1 MKTMK
6 KLLGLMLAA
15 AMLLSIAA
23 CAATT
28 NDPTPST
35 DPAPAAEEPT
45 QTAEPS
51 AEKESLEV
59 WAISSGTETDQYL
72 RDFASAHPEVDYTI
86 TFYSDDDLKTQSKIA
101 LDSGIVPDVFFGHA
115 GADFSE
121 YYASGVLKDITQLI
135 KDNGT
140 YDRIES
146 GYYGP
151 YTVDDKIYGYPEA
164 VLTPWQSLYV
174 NRDIFDACGITED
187 PTTVDELIATCN
199 TIHENG
205 YDPIAIGD
213 KDGWPA
219 VILCGDYYA
228 QQTADYGELNKIL
241 TGEDTFPGNEVFRN
255 AFATV
260 VELGQNGAYMSG
272 FSSTDHNTAIQA
284 FAAGQTAMLYCG
296 SWWSSIAGGTD
307 NGFTLDVIQLPLM
320 EGLTDNVSVQLCAD
334 IALLPTK
341 DANESAL
348 GKFFDYIS
356 DGGYWTVMG
365 NEYNSFTMV
374 SSVNENLNLDPV
386 FLKEPIIRQFDKPV
400 LSPFFDNM
408 FPAAVLTEMETAF
421 QQAIAGEITVD
432 QALENI
438 QAVMDQN
445 LG

>member
-1 MKTMK
+1 M
-6 KLLGLMLAA
+6 
-15 AMLLSIAA
+15 
-23 CAATT
+23 
-28 NDPTPST
+28 
-35 DPAPAAEEPT
+35 
-45 QTAEPS
+45 
-51 AEKESLEV
+51 
-59 WAISSGTETDQYL
+59 
-72 RDFASAHPEVDYTI
+72 
-86 TFYSDDDLKTQSKIA
+86 
-101 LDSGIVPDVFFGHA
+101 
-115 GADFSE
+115 
-121 YYASGVLKDITQLI
+121 
-135 KDNGT
+135 
-140 YDRIES
+140 
-146 GYYGP
+146 
-151 YTVDDKIYGYPEA
+151 
-164 VLTPWQSLYV
+164 
-174 NRDIFDACGITED
+174 
-187 PTTVDELIATCN
+187 
-199 TIHENG
+199 
-205 YDPIAIGD
+205 
-213 KDGWPA
+213 
-219 VILCGDYYA
+219 
-228 QQTADYGELNKIL
+228 
-241 TGEDTFPGNEVFRN
+241 
-255 AFATV
+255 
-260 VELGQNGAYMSG
+260 ELGQNGAYMSG

-341 DANESAL
+341 DANASAL

>member
-6 KLLGLMLAA
+6 KLLVLMLAA

-151 YTVDDKIYGYPEA
+151 YTVDGKIYGYPEA

-187 PTTVDELIATCN
+187 PTTVDELTRTAGPQSSSAAT
-199 TIHENG
+199 TMRSR
-205 YDPIAIGD
+205 P
-213 KDGWPA
+213 
-219 VILCGDYYA
+219 
-228 QQTADYGELNKIL
+228 QTTA
-241 TGEDTFPGNEVFRN
+241 
-255 AFATV
+255 
-260 VELGQNGAYMSG
+260 
-272 FSSTDHNTAIQA
+272 SSTR
-284 FAAGQTAMLYCG
+284 
-296 SWWSSIAGGTD
+296 S
-307 NGFTLDVIQLPLM
+307 
-320 EGLTDNVSVQLCAD
+320 
-334 IALLPTK
+334 
-341 DANESAL
+341 
-348 GKFFDYIS
+348 
-356 DGGYWTVMG
+356 
-365 NEYNSFTMV
+365 
-374 SSVNENLNLDPV
+374 
-386 FLKEPIIRQFDKPV
+386 
-400 LSPFFDNM
+400 
-408 FPAAVLTEMETAF
+408 
-421 QQAIAGEITVD
+421 
-432 QALENI
+432 
-438 QAVMDQN
+438 
-445 LG
+445 